1 VKELLVKQGVV
12 VEKVLGE
19 VQGVK
24 KEVEELRK
32 EVEGVQGEVVEVR
45 KGLKAVESFVNWAP
59 FWFVAYHMAGAYQF
73 WWVLVPMVE
82 GIYHAVVR

>member
-1 VKELLVKQGVV
+1 MKQGVV

-19 VQGVK
+19 V
-24 KEVEELRK
+24 EELRK
-32 EVEGVQGEVVEVR
+32 EVEGVKGEVVEVR
-45 KGLKAVESFVNWAP
+45 TVVKVVKTFTDWAP
-59 FWFVAYHMAGAYQF
+59 FWFVAYHVAGAYQF